1 MISCCS
7 FCGKSESQVLLVQGP
22 APLLNI
28 CEECVEVCVY
38 VLQDMKETRF
48 RRMARAWY
56 QAAPSRA
63 ARARRLAQGQERQ
76 R

>member
-7 FCGKSESQVLLVQGP
+7 FCGKSDRQVLLVQGP

-38 VLQDMKETRF
+38 AIQDMKEHRF
-48 RRMARAWY
+48 RRRALEWY
-56 QAAPSRA
+56 QTAPSRRVA
-63 ARARRLAQGQERQ
+63 ARIRERRS
-76 R
+76 